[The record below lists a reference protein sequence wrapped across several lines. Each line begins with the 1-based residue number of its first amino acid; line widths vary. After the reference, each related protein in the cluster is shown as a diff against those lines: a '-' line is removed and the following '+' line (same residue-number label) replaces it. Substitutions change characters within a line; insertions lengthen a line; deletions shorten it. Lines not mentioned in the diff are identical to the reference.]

1 MEKRK
6 DAFKEL
12 LIQSQR
18 NARAFGQ
25 RVPLRWSEDKRPQS
39 FYQGPKAW
47 SGGTGTTDAMPG
59 TSGHIFTQPTLL
71 DDILCKLKIG
81 PCGPKRIDLTPTQRP
96 AERYKGVI

>member
-12 LIQSQR
+12 RIQRQR
-18 NARAFGQ
+18 NERALGQ
-25 RVPLRWSEDKRPQS
+25 IVPLRWSEDKRPQS

-59 TSGHIFTQPTLL
+59 TSGYVFTQPTLL
-71 DDILCKLKIG
+71 ENILDRLKIKKFV
-81 PCGPKRIDLTPTQRP
+81 PKRRDLTPRTP
-96 AERYKGVI
+96 TVERYPGVI